1 MPANAAW
8 VTLLTKSSYLAG
20 TLVLHQSFLS
30 VGTKY
35 PLVVLATPQ
44 LPQEARE
51 IVKKRGIIIR
61 DIDQLQ
67 PAEGTH
73 TLAEHDARFGDTWT
87 KLRWEF
93 NFSES
98 FMFLMR

>member
-1 MPANAAW
+1 MSARAAW

-20 TLVLHQSFLS
+20 TLVLQQSLLS
-30 VGTKY
+30 VETKY

-44 LPQEARE
+44 LSQEARE
-51 IVKKRGIIIR
+51 IVKKRGILIR

-67 PAEGTH
+67 PATGSH

-87 KLRWEF
+87 KLR
-93 NFSES
+93 
-98 FMFLMR
+98 